1 MASTRRR
8 RSKGRS
14 GMVSR
19 SGSQA
24 SRSDRLCGGRA
35 VGARREGGGGRRVA
49 SERRGGAASGIKEL
63 RLREC

>member
-24 SRSDRLCGGRA
+24 SRSDRLGR
-35 VGARREGGGGRRVA
+35 GKGEEGRGGGRRVA
-49 SERRGGAASGIKEL
+49 SERRGGAASGIKEW